1 VEIVCLQN
9 GNDGTPAYCLPTTAG
24 TLESY
29 YRLAKAIGPRHLLY
43 GIQFADRLQSGKFM
57 EFASLQEMAVAMIPG
72 LLAHHGDGP
81 FCLIGHS
88 FGGFLAIELA
98 QQLVSRGRH
107 VPLVVMI
114 VARGPSLSFVRL
126 SRLNSFVRN
135 VGPWALRVATR
146 VVANAQYR
154 SMYREKFKLTRP
166 HKFAA
171 TSWYQSLP
179 KDHQDYV
186 TNNDANLRKY
196 RFEGAYRGK
205 ILLIRKS
212 FSPESDTHP
221 LRFDHLKDYGWG
233 DATGASVDI
242 VCTPDDPTSM
252 LYRNDVVD
260 IANALRA
267 VLSECDRGMKSNR
280 EQVENFICGSVPSAT
295 LRQNEFSSD
304 P

>member
-1 VEIVCLQN
+1 MEIVCFQN
-9 GNDGTPAYCLPTTAG
+9 GNNSASAYCLPTTAG

-29 YRLAKAIGPRHLLY
+29 YRLAKAIGPGHLLY

-57 EFASLQEMAVAMIPG
+57 EFASLQEMAAAMVPG
-72 LLAHHGDGP
+72 LLTHHGDGP
-81 FCLIGHS
+81 ICLIGHS
-88 FGGFLAIELA
+88 FAGFLAIELA
-98 QQLVSRGRH
+98 QQLVSHGKH

-114 VARGPSLSFVRL
+114 VGRGPSSSFAGGFRI
-126 SRLNSFVRN
+126 NNFVRN

-146 VVANAQYR
+146 AVSNSHYR
-154 SMYREKFKLTRP
+154 SMYRDKFKLTRN
-166 HKFAA
+166 HKFTA

-196 RFEGAYRGK
+196 QFEGAYHGK

-212 FSPESDTHP
+212 FLPELDAHP
-221 LRFDHLKDYGWG
+221 LRVDHLEDYGWG
-233 DATGASVDI
+233 EATGASVDI

-252 LYRNDVVD
+252 LYRHDVVD

-267 VLSECDRGMKSNR
+267 ALSECDRNVQITPNH
-280 EQVENFICGSVPSAT
+280 E
-295 LRQNEFSSD
+295 
-304 P
+304 